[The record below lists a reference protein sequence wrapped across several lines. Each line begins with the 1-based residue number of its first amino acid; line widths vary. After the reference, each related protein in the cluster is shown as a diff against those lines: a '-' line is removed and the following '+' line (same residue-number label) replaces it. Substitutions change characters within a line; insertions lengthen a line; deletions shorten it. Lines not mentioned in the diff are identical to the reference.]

1 MAPVILLVQVDVDVD
16 VTSVV
21 VGLQVERLGHR
32 LRRGVK
38 LDGHVVVLAPIH
50 VPADAG
56 GYVQAVVGSD
66 LEILDRELHRV
77 VALLNRWVDLAGL
90 AVPDQVVLG
99 ELAGVVREV
108 VFMVIVIIMVI
119 VITVITVIIVVVVV
133 VVVVVVPHLALPA
146 VAVVGAVVVG
156 AVVVLHLVL
165 DPVVGQVERGGR
177 LLAWSVEGEP

>member
-1 MAPVILLVQVDVDVD
+1 M
-16 VTSVV
+16 
-21 VGLQVERLGHR
+21 
-32 LRRGVK
+32 GVN
-38 LDGHVVVLAPIH
+38 HT
-50 VPADAG
+50 
-56 GYVQAVVGSD
+56 
-66 LEILDRELHRV
+66 
-77 VALLNRWVDLAGL
+77 L
-90 AVPDQVVLG
+90 AVPEHVVLG

-108 VFMVIVIIMVI
+108 V
-119 VITVITVIIVVVVV
+119 VVVILGLA

>member
-1 MAPVILLVQVDVDVD
+1 MEVVVGHVAVAPVIILVQVDVDVD
-16 VTSVV
+16 VAGVV

-38 LDGHVVVLAPIH
+38 LDGHVVVLAPVH
-50 VPADAG
+50 GKPADVS

-90 AVPDQVVLG
+90 AVPDHVVLG
-99 ELAGVVREV
+99 ELAGVIRE
-108 VFMVIVIIMVI
+108 
-119 VITVITVIIVVVVV
+119 VVVVV
-133 VVVVVVPHLALPA
+133 IVGLAVVVVVVPHLALPA

-177 LLAWSVEGEP
+177 LLAWSVE